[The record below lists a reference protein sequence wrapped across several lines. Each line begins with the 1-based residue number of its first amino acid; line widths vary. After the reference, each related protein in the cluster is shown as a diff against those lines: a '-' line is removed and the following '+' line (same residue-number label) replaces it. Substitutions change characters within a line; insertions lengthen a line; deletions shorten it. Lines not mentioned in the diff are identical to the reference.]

1 MLERRE
7 NIPEVRLCQLDMRLF
22 GFYTPKHPALQRPK
36 DFVRLFGFYTPKH
49 PALQRPKDFVVLL
62 KLRQNHYN
70 ISADDE
76 LVIFLGWPKLWLGLP
91 FLHAGEDMLAQ
102 EGCAG
107 IMS

>member
-7 NIPEVRLCQLDMRLF
+7 NIPEVRLCQLDM
-22 GFYTPKHPALQRPK
+22 H
-36 DFVRLFGFYTPKH
+36 LFGFYTPKH
-49 PALQRPKDFVVLL
+49 PALQRPKDFVVAL
-62 KLRQNHYN
+62 KLRQRHYN

-76 LVIFLGWPKLWLGLP
+76 LVIFPGRSKLWLGLP

-102 EGCAG
+102 KGCAG